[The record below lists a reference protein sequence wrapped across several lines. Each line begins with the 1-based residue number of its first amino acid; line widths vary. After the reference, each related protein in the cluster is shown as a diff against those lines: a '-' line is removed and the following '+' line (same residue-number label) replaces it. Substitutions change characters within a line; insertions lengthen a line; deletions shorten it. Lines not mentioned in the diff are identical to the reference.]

1 MKKRL
6 VCLLLTLLMLVSL
19 VPATALTASAA
30 TLKTSEKAITVLKQL
45 ESYSGSC
52 DANGYTGYG
61 TRCTAKGD
69 HGKGDEKHKITQA
82 EADAALRKELEELD
96 KAVNSFASKKGLN
109 LNQQKHDAMVL
120 FSFANGTAWV
130 NGTGDLQAAITSGA
144 TGSKFLNAICW
155 WNRDP
160 VDDQRRMVEANMY
173 LNGVYSISKPAQFI
187 MIKLDAKGGS
197 ISGADT
203 RYYDTAKA
211 QPIDVV
217 ASNSGKIFMGWY
229 LDPDAKDGKMVTQ
242 IDQSMAGKTLYA
254 RWQGNYNN
262 VNSVYYQVP
271 VSDLASKAIYKKVG
285 GDKRNKTLQAGDKDL
300 IWIYKD
306 FVDQKGVRW
315 GRVSPDGEREDWVKF
330 KTTVSGGTTAGDTGL
345 AMDVTVTVTNSYL
358 NSRAN
363 ASIFSA
369 QVGSYKQGDKLRII
383 NTANADGFLWGQVA
397 KSETDN
403 TPVCWVALMYTN
415 YESVKNE
422 SGPNNSKVVAKAT
435 IRVNGYVN
443 VRSDAGTD
451 KQIVGALPN
460 GTQVDLYETK
470 YVNGIRWGRCKT
482 GWFCLSYAEVSN
494 LSDEGTSNDIGLTA
508 YAFTGV
514 MNEGGRYYGSPK
526 VTEDSTAATA
536 GEKVTLTNLT
546 RDSEGNTWGKCSKGW
561 VRISGN
567 VNGEEGTQK
576 DVNLDIA
583 KYVTTADTVTV
594 RKEPDTGSDRVGTL
608 SKGVEFNVNDSHQI
622 VVVGETIWGYAE
634 KINVDGVTEGWVNLA
649 SKYVSRNGIPSLDED
664 GEEAKPSPTGKIATI
679 INTDSV
685 NVRDTGATYGKL
697 IGKLSRGST
706 YNVLREN
713 NGWYELDVD
722 VDNNPKT
729 GSWVYSEY
737 LDVRE
742 GSTSGSGSSNSGN
755 SGNSGSSGSTTVE
768 TGTGIVANTYTG
780 VNIRT
785 GPSTGYALVG
795 KYLPGTKVEITEVKT
810 GGASKWGKTEK
821 GWVCMDYITM
831 VSNYPIE
838 GGGSGST
845 GGSTG
850 GGSSSTTESAIY
862 TGVTKQEVNIRKEP
876 DLNAE
881 IVRTVLAESPVT
893 IHEIV
898 TVKEKGDPTSSDNS
912 SSSETIVTRYWA
924 RVNDGYIYNPGD
936 HLRLDTLDEKT
947 YTVTET
953 DTLNVRS
960 VAGVTTDKPV
970 FKLAKGDQVT
980 VTQLQIVL
988 GNVWGFVECNQGT
1001 GWISLRYTTP
1011 GAVTIPENKPT
1022 EPTNPTTPPI
1032 GDNGNTGDGGFVNN
1046 SGGYR
1051 YTGKV
1056 INTNELNVR
1065 ATASTNS
1072 SKTTTL
1078 KSGASLVIY
1087 ETTTAENM
1095 AWGRCDAGWVYLY
1108 YVDLTPCVEGAVD
1121 ARVVY
1126 QDNTIIYKDM
1136 NRTETVGT
1144 YARMSVVD
1152 IYEIVG
1158 EMART
1163 DKGWV
1168 STKDLL

>member
-1 MKKRL
+1 
-6 VCLLLTLLMLVSL
+6 MLVSL

-30 TLKTSEKAITVLKQL
+30 TLKTSERAITVLKQL
-45 ESYSGSC
+45 ENFSGSC

-61 TRCTAKGD
+61 TRCTAKGT
-69 HGKGDEKHKITQA
+69 HGTGDEKHKITQA
-82 EADAALRKELEELD
+82 EADAALRKELENLD
-96 KAVNSFASKKGLN
+96 KSINSFASKKGLT

-120 FSFANGTAWV
+120 FSFDNGTAWV

-155 WNRDP
+155 WDSSTA
-160 VDDQRRMVEANMY
+160 DDQRRMVEANMY

-187 MIKLDAKGGS
+187 TVTLKPNGGS
-197 ISGADT
+197 LSGAET

-211 QPIDVV
+211 EPIDAVV
-217 ASNSGKIFMGWY
+217 SNGSQIFMGWY
-229 LDPDAKDGKMVTQ
+229 LDKDKRDGNLVTQ
-242 IDQSMAGKTLYA
+242 ITQGLDGKTLYA
-254 RWQGNYNN
+254 HWQGNYNN

-415 YESVKNE
+415 YESVKNQ
-422 SGPNNSKVVAKAT
+422 SGPDNSKVVAKAT

-482 GWFCLSYAEVSN
+482 GWFCLTYAEVSN
-494 LSDEGTSNDIGLTA
+494 LSDEGTSNDLGLTS

-514 MNEGGRYYGSPK
+514 MRADTSYFDAPK
-526 VTEDSTAATA
+526 YSANKTPAAS
-536 GEKVTLTNLT
+536 GDKVTLTNLT
-546 RDSEGNTWGKCSKGW
+546 RDSDGNTWGKSAKGW
-561 VRISGN
+561 VCISDS
-567 VNGEEGTQK
+567 EGALK
-576 DVNLDIA
+576 GADLDIA
-583 KYVTTADTVTV
+583 KYIVTANTVTV
-594 RKEPDTGSDRVGTL
+594 RQKPDTGSPRVGTL
-608 SKGVEFNVNDSHQI
+608 SKGVEFNVNDTHQI

-634 KINVDGVTEGWVNLA
+634 KINVAGVTEGWVNLA

-755 SGNSGSSGSTTVE
+755 SGSTTVE

-838 GGGSGST
+838 GGGSGSSS
-845 GGSTG
+845 GSTG

-862 TGVTKQEVNIRKEP
+862 TGVTKQEVNIRKEAN
-876 DLNAE
+876 LNAD
-881 IVRTVLAESPVT
+881 IVRTVPADSPVT

-1065 ATASTNS
+1065 ATASTSS

-1126 QDNTIIYKDM
+1126 QDNTIIYKDV
-1136 NRTETVGT
+1136 NRQETAGT

>member
-96 KAVNSFASKKGLN
+96 KAVNSFASKKGLT
-109 LNQQKHDAMVL
+109 LTQQKHDAMVL

-155 WNRDP
+155 WDSSTA
-160 VDDQRRMVEANMY
+160 DDQRRMVEANMY

-187 MIKLDAKGGS
+187 TVTLKPNGGS
-197 ISGADT
+197 LSGAET

-211 QPIDVV
+211 EPIDAVV
-217 ASNSGKIFMGWY
+217 SNGSQIFMGWY
-229 LDPDAKDGKMVTQ
+229 LDKDKRDGNLVTQ
-242 IDQSMAGKTLYA
+242 ITQGLDGKTLYA
-254 RWQGNYNN
+254 HWQGNYNN

-285 GDKRNKTLQAGDKDL
+285 GDKRNKTLQADDKDL
-300 IWIYKD
+300 VWIYKD
-306 FVDQKGVRW
+306 FVDQDGVRW
-315 GRVSPDGEREDWVKF
+315 GRVSADGEREDWVKF

-482 GWFCLSYAEVSN
+482 GWFCLTYAEVSN
-494 LSDEGTSNDIGLTA
+494 LSDEGASNDLGLTS
-508 YAFTGV
+508 YAFTGK
-514 MNEGGRYYGSPK
+514 MMGKYIYATPQATQDK
-526 VTEDSTAATA
+526 VEVAVGTA
-536 GEKVTLTNLT
+536 VTVTNLT
-546 RDSEGNTWGKCSKGW
+546 LGTDGNTWGKTSKGW
-561 VRISGN
+561 VCLSN
-567 VNGEEGTQK
+567 AEGTPM
-576 DVNLDIA
+576 DVKLDIA
-583 KYVTTADTVTV
+583 KYVTTANTVTI
-594 RKEPDTGSDRVGTL
+594 RQKPSTDEPRVSTL
-608 SKGVEFNVNDSHQI
+608 SKGVEFNVNDTHQI

-881 IVRTVLAESPVT
+881 IVRTVPAESPVT

>member
-96 KAVNSFASKKGLN
+96 KAVNSFASKKGLT
-109 LNQQKHDAMVL
+109 LTQQKHDAMVL

-155 WNRDP
+155 WDSSTA
-160 VDDQRRMVEANMY
+160 DDQRRMVEANMY

-187 MIKLDAKGGS
+187 TVTLKPNGGS
-197 ISGADT
+197 LSGAET

-211 QPIDVV
+211 EPIDAVV
-217 ASNSGKIFMGWY
+217 SNGSQIFMGWY
-229 LDPDAKDGKMVTQ
+229 LDKDKRDGNLVTQ
-242 IDQSMAGKTLYA
+242 ITQGLDGKTLYA
-254 RWQGNYNN
+254 HWQGNYNN

-285 GDKRNKTLQAGDKDL
+285 GDKRNKTLQADDKDL
-300 IWIYKD
+300 VWIYKD
-306 FVDQKGVRW
+306 FVDQDGVRW
-315 GRVSPDGEREDWVKF
+315 GRVSADGEREDWVKF

-345 AMDVTVTVTNSYL
+345 AMEVTVTVTNSYL

-482 GWFCLSYAEVSN
+482 GWFCLTYAEVSN
-494 LSDEGTSNDIGLTA
+494 LSDEGASNDLGLTS
-508 YAFTGV
+508 YAFTGK
-514 MNEGGRYYGSPK
+514 MMGKYIYATPQATQDK
-526 VTEDSTAATA
+526 VEVAVGTA
-536 GEKVTLTNLT
+536 VTVTNLT
-546 RDSEGNTWGKCSKGW
+546 LGTDGNTWGKTSKGW
-561 VRISGN
+561 VCLSN
-567 VNGEEGTQK
+567 AEGTPM
-576 DVNLDIA
+576 DVKLDIA
-583 KYVTTADTVTV
+583 KYVTTANTVTI
-594 RKEPDTGSDRVGTL
+594 RQKPSTDEPRVSTL
-608 SKGVEFNVNDSHQI
+608 SKGVEFNVNDTHQI

-881 IVRTVLAESPVT
+881 IVRTVPAESPVT

>member
-96 KAVNSFASKKGLN
+96 KAVNSFASKKGLT
-109 LNQQKHDAMVL
+109 LTQQKHDAMVL

-155 WNRDP
+155 WDSSTA
-160 VDDQRRMVEANMY
+160 DDQRRMVEANMY

-187 MIKLDAKGGS
+187 TVTLKPNGGS
-197 ISGADT
+197 LSGAET

-211 QPIDVV
+211 EPIDAVV
-217 ASNSGKIFMGWY
+217 SNGSQIFMGWY
-229 LDPDAKDGKMVTQ
+229 LDKDKRDGNLVTQ
-242 IDQSMAGKTLYA
+242 ITQGLDGKTLYA
-254 RWQGNYNN
+254 HWQGNYNN

-285 GDKRNKTLQAGDKDL
+285 GDKRDKTLQADDKDL
-300 IWIYKD
+300 VWIYKD
-306 FVDQKGVRW
+306 FVDQDGVRW
-315 GRVSPDGEREDWVKF
+315 GRVSADGEREDWVKF

-482 GWFCLSYAEVSN
+482 GWFCLTYAEVSN
-494 LSDEGTSNDIGLTA
+494 LSDEGASNDLGLTS
-508 YAFTGV
+508 YAFTGK
-514 MNEGGRYYGSPK
+514 MMGKYIYATPQATQDK
-526 VTEDSTAATA
+526 VEVAVGTA
-536 GEKVTLTNLT
+536 VTVTNLT
-546 RDSEGNTWGKCSKGW
+546 LGTDGNTWGKTSKGW
-561 VRISGN
+561 VCLSN
-567 VNGEEGTQK
+567 AEGTPM
-576 DVNLDIA
+576 DVKLDIA
-583 KYVTTADTVTV
+583 KYVTTANTVTI
-594 RKEPDTGSDRVGTL
+594 RQKPSTDEPRVSTL
-608 SKGVEFNVNDSHQI
+608 SKGVEFNVNDTHQI

-881 IVRTVLAESPVT
+881 IVRTVPAESPVT

>member
-45 ESYSGSC
+45 ESYSSSC

-69 HGKGDEKHKITQA
+69 HGKGDEKHKITEA
-82 EADAALRKELEELD
+82 EADAALRKELENLD
-96 KAVNSFASKKGLN
+96 KAINSFASKKGLT

-155 WNRDP
+155 WNSSTA
-160 VDDQRRMVEANMY
+160 DDQRRMVEANMY
-173 LNGVYSISKPAQFI
+173 LNGVYSISKPAQFVTVTL
-187 MIKLDAKGGS
+187 KANGGS
-197 ISGADT
+197 VSGTET

-211 QPIDVV
+211 QPIDAVV
-217 ASNSGKIFMGWY
+217 TNGSKIFVGWY
-229 LDPDAKDGKMVTQ
+229 LDKDKRDGNPVTQ
-242 IDQSMAGKTLYA
+242 ITQGLDGKTLYA
-254 RWQGNYNN
+254 HWQDNYNN
-262 VNSVYYQVP
+262 VNPVYYQVP

-285 GDKRNKTLQAGDKDL
+285 GELRGDSLNAGDKDL

-306 FVDQKGVRW
+306 FVDQNGVRW
-315 GRVSPDGEREDWVKF
+315 GRVTEDGAKDEAWVKF
-330 KTTVSGGTTAGDTGL
+330 KTTVSGGTTTGDTGL

-415 YESVKNE
+415 YESVKNQ
-422 SGPNNSKVVAKAT
+422 SGPDNSKVVAKAT

-482 GWFCLSYAEVSN
+482 GWFCLTYAEVSN
-494 LSDEGTSNDIGLTA
+494 LSDEGTSNDLGLTS
-508 YAFTGV
+508 YAFTGK
-514 MNEGGRYYGSPK
+514 MMGKYIYATPQA
-526 VTEDSTAATA
+526 TEDRVEVAVGTA
-536 GEKVTLTNLT
+536 VTVTNLT
-546 RDSEGNTWGKCSKGW
+546 LGTDGNTWGKTSKGW
-561 VRISGN
+561 VCLSN
-567 VNGEEGTQK
+567 AEGAPM
-576 DVNLDIA
+576 DVKLDIA
-583 KYVTTADTVTV
+583 KYVTTANTVTI
-594 RKEPDTGSDRVGTL
+594 RKSPSTDATRVSTL
-608 SKGVEFNVNDSHQI
+608 SKGVEFNVNDTHQI

-634 KINVDGVTEGWVNLA
+634 KINVAGVTEGWVNLA

-664 GEEAKPSPTGKIATI
+664 KEDGTTSPTGKIATV

-685 NVRDTGATYGKL
+685 RVRMTGATYGQVV
-697 IGKLSRGST
+697 GSLSRGT
-706 YNVLREN
+706 TANVLREKD
-713 NGWYELDVD
+713 GWYELDVD
-722 VDNNPKT
+722 VDNNPET
-729 GSWVYSEY
+729 GSWVYGEY
-737 LDVRE
+737 LDVRD
-742 GSTSGSGSSNSGN
+742 GSTSGSSNSGN
-755 SGNSGSSGSTTVE
+755 SGNSGSTGSTTVE
-768 TGTGIVANTYTG
+768 TGIGIVANTYTG

-785 GPSTGYALVG
+785 GPSTGYALAG
-795 KYLPGTKVEITEVKT
+795 KYLPGTQVEITEVKT

-831 VSNYPIE
+831 ISNYPIE
-838 GGGSGST
+838 GGGSGSS
-845 GGSTG
+845 GSTG
-850 GGSSSTTESAIY
+850 GSSSTTTESAIY

-881 IVRTVLAESPVT
+881 IVRTVPAESPVT

-898 TVKEKGDPTSSDNS
+898 TVTEKSDPTSSDNS
-912 SSSETIVTRYWA
+912 SSSVTTVTKYWA

-936 HLRLDTLDEKT
+936 HLNLDTLDEKT
-947 YTVTET
+947 YTVTEN
-953 DTLNVRS
+953 DTLNVRDKAGTDGTS
-960 VAGVTTDKPV
+960 VL
-970 FKLAKGDQVT
+970 FKLNKGDQVT
-980 VTQLQIVL
+980 VTKLQIVL
-988 GNVWGFVECNQGT
+988 GNVWGYIESSKGE
-1001 GWISLRYTTP
+1001 GWISLAYTTP
-1011 GAVTIPENKPT
+1011 GAVTITEDKPT
-1022 EPTNPTTPPI
+1022 TPTTPTTPPI

-1065 ATASTNS
+1065 STASTNS

-1087 ETTTAENM
+1087 ETTIAESM

-1136 NRTETVGT
+1136 NRTETAGT

>member
-82 EADAALRKELEELD
+82 EADAALRKELENLD
-96 KAVNSFASKKGLN
+96 KAINSFASKKGLT
-109 LNQQKHDAMVL
+109 LTQQKHDAMVL
-120 FSFANGTAWV
+120 FSFDNGTAWV

-155 WNRDP
+155 WDRDED
-160 VDDQRRMVEANMY
+160 DDQRRMVEANMY

-285 GDKRNKTLQAGDKDL
+285 GDKRNKTLQADDKDL

-315 GRVSPDGEREDWVKF
+315 GRVSADGEREDWVKF

-403 TPVCWVALMYTN
+403 TPVCWIALMYTN
-415 YESVKNE
+415 YESVKNQ
-422 SGPNNSKVVAKAT
+422 SGPDNSKVVAKAT
-435 IRVNGYVN
+435 IRVKGYVN

-482 GWFCLSYAEVSN
+482 GWFCLTYAEVSN
-494 LSDEGTSNDIGLTA
+494 LSDEGASNDIGLTA

-561 VRISGN
+561 VCISGN

-594 RKEPDTGSDRVGTL
+594 RKEPDTGSDRMGTL

-649 SKYVSRNGIPSLDED
+649 SKYVSRNGIPSLNED
-664 GEEAKPSPTGKIATI
+664 GEEGTTSPTGKIATV

-685 NVRDTGATYGKL
+685 RVRMTGATYGQVV
-697 IGKLSRGST
+697 GSLSRGT
-706 YNVLREN
+706 TANVLREKD
-713 NGWYELDVD
+713 GWYELDVD
-722 VDNNPKT
+722 VDNNPDT
-729 GSWVYSEY
+729 GSWVYGEY
-737 LDVRE
+737 LDVRD
-742 GSTSGSGSSNSGN
+742 GSTSGSGSS
-755 SGNSGSSGSTTVE
+755 SGNSGSTGSSTVE

-795 KYLPGTKVEITEVKT
+795 KYLPGTQVEITEVKT

-838 GGGSGST
+838 GGGSGSS

-862 TGVTKQEVNIRKEP
+862 TGVTKQEVNIRKEAN
-876 DLNAE
+876 LNAD
-881 IVRTVLAESPVT
+881 IVRTVPADSPVT

-1065 ATASTNS
+1065 STASTNS

>member
-45 ESYSGSC
+45 ESYSSSC

-82 EADAALRKELEELD
+82 EADAALRRELENLD
-96 KAVNSFASKKGLN
+96 KAINSFASKKGLT

-155 WNRDP
+155 WDSSTA
-160 VDDQRRMVEANMY
+160 DDQRRMVEANMY

-187 MIKLDAKGGS
+187 TVTLDPNGGS
-197 ISGADT
+197 ISGATT

-217 ASNSGKIFMGWY
+217 ATNSGKIFMGWY
-229 LDPDAKDGKMVTQ
+229 LDRDAKDGKMVTQ
-242 IDQSMAGKTLYA
+242 IDQSLAGKTLYA

-271 VSDLASKAIYKKVG
+271 VSDLASKTLYNKVG
-285 GDKRNKTLQAGDKDL
+285 GDKYNDTLQAGDKDL
-300 IWIYKD
+300 VWIYKD
-306 FVDQKGVRW
+306 FVDQNGVRW
-315 GRVSPDGEREDWVKF
+315 GRVSKDGERESWVKF

-470 YVNGIRWGRCKT
+470 YVNGIRWGRCNT
-482 GWFCLSYAEVSN
+482 GWFCLTYAEVSN

-526 VTEDSTAATA
+526 VTEDSKAATA
-536 GEKVTLTNLT
+536 GEKVTVTNLT
-546 RDSEGNTWGKCSKGW
+546 KDSEGKTWGKCSKGW
-561 VRISGN
+561 VCLSN
-567 VNGEEGTQK
+567 AEGAPM

-594 RKEPDTGSDRVGTL
+594 RQNPSTSATRVGTL
-608 SKGVEFNVNDSHQI
+608 SKGVEFSVNDTHQI
-622 VVVGETIWGYAE
+622 IVVGETIWGYAE
-634 KINVDGVTEGWVNLA
+634 KIEGTGETSNGWVNLA

-722 VDNNPKT
+722 VDKNPKT

-755 SGNSGSSGSTTVE
+755 SGNSGSTTVE

-838 GGGSGST
+838 GGGSGSS

-850 GGSSSTTESAIY
+850 GSSSSTTESAIY
-862 TGVTKQEVNIRKEP
+862 TGKANQEVWIRKEP

-881 IVRTVLAESPVT
+881 KVRVLAAGDPVT
-893 IHEIV
+893 IHELRSVKTKVDDKTQDSNEGSTV
-898 TVKEKGDPTSSDNS
+898 TY
-912 SSSETIVTRYWA
+912 ETTYWA

-936 HLRLDTLDEKT
+936 RLDLDTLDEKT
-947 YTVTET
+947 YTVTEN
-953 DTLNVRS
+953 DTLNVRDNPGTEGTS
-960 VAGVTTDKPV
+960 VL
-970 FKLAKGDQVT
+970 FKLNKGDQVT
-980 VTQLQIVL
+980 VTKLKVVL

-1022 EPTNPTTPPI
+1022 EPTKPTTPPI

-1126 QDNTIIYKDM
+1126 QDNTIIYKDV
-1136 NRTETVGT
+1136 NRQETAGT

>member
-30 TLKTSEKAITVLKQL
+30 TLKTSERAITVLKQL
-45 ESYSGSC
+45 ENFSGSC

-61 TRCTAKGD
+61 TRCTAKGT
-69 HGKGDEKHKITQA
+69 HGTGDEKHKITQA
-82 EADAALRKELEELD
+82 EADAALRKELENLD
-96 KAVNSFASKKGLN
+96 KSINSFASKKGLT

-120 FSFANGTAWV
+120 FSFDNGTAWV

-155 WNRDP
+155 WDSSTA
-160 VDDQRRMVEANMY
+160 DDQRRMVEANMY

-187 MIKLDAKGGS
+187 TVTLKPNGGS
-197 ISGADT
+197 LSGAET

-211 QPIDVV
+211 EPIDAVV
-217 ASNSGKIFMGWY
+217 SNGSQIFMGWY
-229 LDPDAKDGKMVTQ
+229 LDKDKRDGNLVTQ
-242 IDQSMAGKTLYA
+242 ITQGLDGKTLYA
-254 RWQGNYNN
+254 HWQGNYNN

-415 YESVKNE
+415 YESVKNQ
-422 SGPNNSKVVAKAT
+422 SGPDNSKVVAKAT

-460 GTQVDLYETK
+460 GTQIDLYETK

-482 GWFCLSYAEVSN
+482 GWFCLTYAEVSN
-494 LSDEGTSNDIGLTA
+494 LSDEGTSNDLGLTS

-514 MNEGGRYYGSPK
+514 MRADTSYFDAPK
-526 VTEDSTAATA
+526 YSANKTPAAS
-536 GEKVTLTNLT
+536 GDKVTLTNLT
-546 RDSEGNTWGKCSKGW
+546 RDSDGNTWGKSAKGW
-561 VRISGN
+561 VCISDS
-567 VNGEEGTQK
+567 EGALK
-576 DVNLDIA
+576 GADLDIA
-583 KYVTTADTVTV
+583 KYIVTANTVTV
-594 RKEPDTGSDRVGTL
+594 RQKPDTGSPRVGTL
-608 SKGVEFNVNDSHQI
+608 SKGVEFNVNDTHQI

-634 KINVDGVTEGWVNLA
+634 KINVAGVTEGWVNLA

-664 GEEAKPSPTGKIATI
+664 KEDGTTSPTGKIATV

-685 NVRDTGATYGKL
+685 RVRMTGATYGQVV
-697 IGKLSRGST
+697 GSLSRGT
-706 YNVLREN
+706 TANVLREKD
-713 NGWYELDVD
+713 GWYELDVD

-729 GSWVYSEY
+729 GSWVYGEY

-742 GSTSGSGSSNSGN
+742 GSTSGSGSSN

-831 VSNYPIE
+831 ISNYPIE
-838 GGGSGST
+838 GGGSGSS
-845 GGSTG
+845 GSTG
-850 GGSSSTTESAIY
+850 GSSSTTTESAIY

-881 IVRTVLAESPVT
+881 IVRTVPAESPVT

-898 TVKEKGDPTSSDNS
+898 TVTEKSDPTSSDNS
-912 SSSETIVTRYWA
+912 SSSVTTVTKYWA

-936 HLRLDTLDEKT
+936 HLNLDTLDEKT
-947 YTVTET
+947 YTVTEN
-953 DTLNVRS
+953 DTLNVRDKAGTDGTS
-960 VAGVTTDKPV
+960 VL
-970 FKLAKGDQVT
+970 FKLNKGDQVT
-980 VTQLQIVL
+980 VTKLQIVL
-988 GNVWGFVECNQGT
+988 GNVWGYIESSKGE

-1011 GAVTIPENKPT
+1011 GAVTIPQEKPT
-1022 EPTNPTTPPI
+1022 TPTNPTTPPI
-1032 GDNGNTGDGGFVNN
+1032 GDTGNTGGGGFVNN

-1065 ATASTNS
+1065 ATASTSS

-1126 QDNTIIYKDM
+1126 QDNTIIYKDV
-1136 NRTETVGT
+1136 NRQETAGT

>member
-96 KAVNSFASKKGLN
+96 KAVNSFASKKGLT
-109 LNQQKHDAMVL
+109 LTQQKHDAMVL

-155 WNRDP
+155 WDSSTA
-160 VDDQRRMVEANMY
+160 DDQRRMVEANMY

-187 MIKLDAKGGS
+187 TVTLKPNGDSL
-197 ISGADT
+197 SGAET

-211 QPIDVV
+211 EPIDAVV
-217 ASNSGKIFMGWY
+217 SNGSQIFMGWY
-229 LDPDAKDGKMVTQ
+229 LDKDKRDGNLVTQ
-242 IDQSMAGKTLYA
+242 ITQGLDGKTLYA
-254 RWQGNYNN
+254 HWQGNYNN

-285 GDKRNKTLQAGDKDL
+285 GDKRNKTLQADDKDL
-300 IWIYKD
+300 VWIYKD
-306 FVDQKGVRW
+306 FVDQDGVRW
-315 GRVSPDGEREDWVKF
+315 GRVSADGEREDWVKF

-482 GWFCLSYAEVSN
+482 GWFCLTYAEVSN
-494 LSDEGTSNDIGLTA
+494 LSDEGASNDLGLTS
-508 YAFTGV
+508 YAFTGK
-514 MNEGGRYYGSPK
+514 MMGKYIYATPQATQDK
-526 VTEDSTAATA
+526 VEVAVGTA
-536 GEKVTLTNLT
+536 VTVTNLT
-546 RDSEGNTWGKCSKGW
+546 LGTDGNTWGKTSKGW
-561 VRISGN
+561 VCLSN
-567 VNGEEGTQK
+567 AEGTPM
-576 DVNLDIA
+576 DVKLDIA
-583 KYVTTADTVTV
+583 KYVTTANTVTI
-594 RKEPDTGSDRVGTL
+594 RQKPSTDEPRVSTL
-608 SKGVEFNVNDSHQI
+608 SKGVEFNVNDTHQI

-881 IVRTVLAESPVT
+881 IVRTVPAESPVT

-1065 ATASTNS
+1065 ATASTSS

-1126 QDNTIIYKDM
+1126 QDNTIIYKDV
-1136 NRTETVGT
+1136 NCTETAGT
-1144 YARMSVVD
+1144 YAKMSVVD

-1163 DKGWV
+1163 DKGWI
-1168 STKDLL
+1168 STKNLL

>member
-45 ESYSGSC
+45 ESYSSSC

-82 EADAALRKELEELD
+82 EADAALRKELENLD
-96 KAVNSFASKKGLN
+96 KAINSFASKKGLT

-155 WNRDP
+155 WNSSTA
-160 VDDQRRMVEANMY
+160 DDQRRMVEANMY
-173 LNGVYSISKPAQFI
+173 LNGVYSISKPAQFVTVTL
-187 MIKLDAKGGS
+187 KANGGS
-197 ISGADT
+197 VSGTET

-211 QPIDVV
+211 QPIDAVV
-217 ASNSGKIFMGWY
+217 TNGSKIFVGWY
-229 LDPDAKDGKMVTQ
+229 LDKDKRDGNPVTQ
-242 IDQSMAGKTLYA
+242 ITQGLDGKTLYA
-254 RWQGNYNN
+254 HWQDNYNN
-262 VNSVYYQVP
+262 VNPVYYQVP

-285 GDKRNKTLQAGDKDL
+285 GELRGDSLNAGDKDL

-306 FVDQKGVRW
+306 FVDQNGVRW
-315 GRVSPDGEREDWVKF
+315 GRVTEDGAKDEAWVKF
-330 KTTVSGGTTAGDTGL
+330 KTTVSGGTTTGDTGL

-415 YESVKNE
+415 YESVKNQ
-422 SGPNNSKVVAKAT
+422 SGPDNSKVVAKAT

-482 GWFCLSYAEVSN
+482 GWFCLTYAEVSN
-494 LSDEGTSNDIGLTA
+494 LSDEGTSNDLGLTS
-508 YAFTGV
+508 YAFTGK
-514 MNEGGRYYGSPK
+514 MMGKYIYATPQA
-526 VTEDSTAATA
+526 TEDRVEVAVGTA
-536 GEKVTLTNLT
+536 VTVTNLT
-546 RDSEGNTWGKCSKGW
+546 LGTDGNTWGKTSKGW
-561 VRISGN
+561 VCLSN
-567 VNGEEGTQK
+567 AEGAPM
-576 DVNLDIA
+576 DVKLDIA
-583 KYVTTADTVTV
+583 KYVTTANTVTI
-594 RKEPDTGSDRVGTL
+594 RKSPSTDATRVSTL
-608 SKGVEFNVNDSHQI
+608 SKGVEFNVNDTHQI

-634 KINVDGVTEGWVNLA
+634 KINVAGVTEGWVNLA

-768 TGTGIVANTYTG
+768 TGIGIVANTYTG

-785 GPSTGYALVG
+785 GPSTGYALAG
-795 KYLPGTKVEITEVKT
+795 KYLPGTQVEITEVKT

-831 VSNYPIE
+831 ISNYPIE
-838 GGGSGST
+838 GGGSGSS
-845 GGSTG
+845 GSTG
-850 GGSSSTTESAIY
+850 GSSSTTTESAIY

-881 IVRTVLAESPVT
+881 IVRTVPAESPVT

-898 TVKEKGDPTSSDNS
+898 TVTEKSDPTSSDNS
-912 SSSETIVTRYWA
+912 SSSVTTVTKYWA

-936 HLRLDTLDEKT
+936 HLNLDTLDEKT
-947 YTVTET
+947 YTVTEN
-953 DTLNVRS
+953 DTLNVRDKAGTDGTS
-960 VAGVTTDKPV
+960 VL
-970 FKLAKGDQVT
+970 FKLNKGDQVT
-980 VTQLQIVL
+980 VTKLQIVL

-1011 GAVTIPENKPT
+1011 GAVTIPQEKPT
-1022 EPTNPTTPPI
+1022 TPTNPTTPPI
-1032 GDNGNTGDGGFVNN
+1032 GDTGNTGGGGFVNN

-1065 ATASTNS
+1065 STASTNS

>member
-155 WNRDP
+155 WNSSTA
-160 VDDQRRMVEANMY
+160 DDQRRMVEANMY

-187 MIKLDAKGGS
+187 TVTLKPNGGS
-197 ISGADT
+197 LSGAET

-211 QPIDVV
+211 EPIDAVV
-217 ASNSGKIFMGWY
+217 SNGSQIFMGWY
-229 LDPDAKDGKMVTQ
+229 LDKDKRDGNLVTQ
-242 IDQSMAGKTLYA
+242 ITQGLDGKTLYA
-254 RWQGNYNN
+254 HWQGNYNN

-285 GDKRNKTLQAGDKDL
+285 GDKRNKTLQADDKDL

-306 FVDQKGVRW
+306 FVDQDGVRW
-315 GRVSPDGEREDWVKF
+315 GRVSADGEREDWVKF
-330 KTTVSGGTTAGDTGL
+330 KTTVGGGITSGDTGL

-383 NTANADGFLWGQVA
+383 NTESADGFLWGQVA

-482 GWFCLSYAEVSN
+482 GWFCLTYAEVSN
-494 LSDEGTSNDIGLTA
+494 LSDEGASNDLGLTS
-508 YAFTGV
+508 YAFTGK
-514 MNEGGRYYGSPK
+514 MMGKYIYATPQATQDK
-526 VTEDSTAATA
+526 VEVAVGTA
-536 GEKVTLTNLT
+536 VTVTNLT
-546 RDSEGNTWGKCSKGW
+546 LGTDGNTWGKTSKGW
-561 VRISGN
+561 VCLSN
-567 VNGEEGTQK
+567 AEGTPM
-576 DVNLDIA
+576 DVKLDIA
-583 KYVTTADTVTV
+583 KYVTTANTVTI
-594 RKEPDTGSDRVGTL
+594 RQKPSTDEPRVSTL
-608 SKGVEFNVNDSHQI
+608 SKGVEFNVNDTHQI

-838 GGGSGST
+838 GGGSGSS

-862 TGVTKQEVNIRKEP
+862 TGVTKQEVNIRKEAN
-876 DLNAE
+876 LNAD
-881 IVRTVLAESPVT
+881 IVRTVPADSPVT

-1011 GAVTIPENKPT
+1011 GAVTIPQEKPT
-1022 EPTNPTTPPI
+1022 TPTNPTTPPI
-1032 GDNGNTGDGGFVNN
+1032 GDTGNTGGGGFVNN

>member
-82 EADAALRKELEELD
+82 EADAALRKELENLD
-96 KAVNSFASKKGLN
+96 KAINSFASKKGLT

-155 WNRDP
+155 WNSSTA
-160 VDDQRRMVEANMY
+160 DDQRRMVEANMY
-173 LNGVYSISKPAQFI
+173 LNGVYSISKPAQFVTVTL
-187 MIKLDAKGGS
+187 KANGGS
-197 ISGADT
+197 VSGTET

-211 QPIDVV
+211 QPIDAVV
-217 ASNSGKIFMGWY
+217 TNGSKIFVGWY
-229 LDPDAKDGKMVTQ
+229 LDKDKRDGNPVTQ
-242 IDQSMAGKTLYA
+242 ITQGLDGKTLYA
-254 RWQGNYNN
+254 HWQDNYNN
-262 VNSVYYQVP
+262 VNPVYYQVP

-285 GDKRNKTLQAGDKDL
+285 GELRGDSLNAGDKDL

-306 FVDQKGVRW
+306 FVDQNGVRW
-315 GRVSPDGEREDWVKF
+315 GRVTEDGAKDEAWVKF
-330 KTTVSGGTTAGDTGL
+330 KTTVSGGTTTGDTGL

-415 YESVKNE
+415 YESVKNQ
-422 SGPNNSKVVAKAT
+422 SGPDNSKVVAKAT

-482 GWFCLSYAEVSN
+482 GWFCLTYAEVSN
-494 LSDEGTSNDIGLTA
+494 LSDEGTSNDLGLTS
-508 YAFTGV
+508 YAFTGK
-514 MNEGGRYYGSPK
+514 MMGKYIYTTPQA
-526 VTEDSTAATA
+526 TEDRVEVAVGTA
-536 GEKVTLTNLT
+536 VTVTNLT
-546 RDSEGNTWGKCSKGW
+546 LGTDGNTWGKTSKGW
-561 VRISGN
+561 VCLSN
-567 VNGEEGTQK
+567 AEGAPM
-576 DVNLDIA
+576 DVKLDIA
-583 KYVTTADTVTV
+583 KYVTTANTVTI
-594 RKEPDTGSDRVGTL
+594 RKSPSTDATRVSTL
-608 SKGVEFNVNDSHQI
+608 SKGVEFNVNDTHQI

-634 KINVDGVTEGWVNLA
+634 KINVAGVTEGWVNLA

-737 LDVRE
+737 LDVRD
-742 GSTSGSGSSNSGN
+742 GSTSGSSNSGN
-755 SGNSGSSGSTTVE
+755 SGNSGSTGSTTVE
-768 TGTGIVANTYTG
+768 TGIGIVANTYTG

-785 GPSTGYALVG
+785 GPSTGYALAG
-795 KYLPGTKVEITEVKT
+795 KYLPGTQVEITEVKT

-831 VSNYPIE
+831 ISNYPIE
-838 GGGSGST
+838 GGGSGSS
-845 GGSTG
+845 GSTG
-850 GGSSSTTESAIY
+850 GSSSTTTESAIY

-881 IVRTVLAESPVT
+881 IVRTVPAESPVT

-898 TVKEKGDPTSSDNS
+898 TVTEKSDPTSSDNS
-912 SSSETIVTRYWA
+912 SSSVTTVTKYWA

-936 HLRLDTLDEKT
+936 HLNLDTLDEKT
-947 YTVTET
+947 YTVTEN
-953 DTLNVRS
+953 DTLNVRDNPGTEGTK
-960 VAGVTTDKPV
+960 VL
-970 FKLAKGDQVT
+970 FKLNKGDQVT
-980 VTQLQIVL
+980 VTKLQVVL

-1011 GAVTIPENKPT
+1011 GAVTIPQEKPT
-1022 EPTNPTTPPI
+1022 TPTNPTTPPI
-1032 GDNGNTGDGGFVNN
+1032 GDTGNTGGGGFVNN

-1065 ATASTNS
+1065 STASTNS

-1136 NRTETVGT
+1136 NRTETAGT

>member
-45 ESYSGSC
+45 ENFSSTCNSSG
-52 DANGYTGYG
+52 YIGYG
-61 TRCTAKGD
+61 TRCTEKGN
-69 HGKGDEKHKITQA
+69 HGSHTITQA
-82 EADAALRKELEELD
+82 KADAALRKELENLD
-96 KAVNSFASKKGLN
+96 KAINSFASKKGLA
-109 LNQQKHDAMVL
+109 LTQQKHDAMVL
-120 FSFANGTAWV
+120 FSFDNGTAWV

-155 WNRDP
+155 WNSDP
-160 VDDQRRMVEANMY
+160 ADDQRRMVEANMY

-187 MIKLDAKGGS
+187 TVTLDPNGGS
-197 ISGADT
+197 ISGATT

-217 ASNSGKIFMGWY
+217 ATNSGKIFMGWY
-229 LDPDAKDGKMVTQ
+229 LDRDAKDGKMVTQ
-242 IDQSMAGKTLYA
+242 IDQSLAGKTLYA

-271 VSDLASKAIYKKVG
+271 VSDLASKTLYNKVG
-285 GDKRNKTLQAGDKDL
+285 GDKYNDTLQAGDKDL
-300 IWIYKD
+300 VWIYKD
-306 FVDQKGVRW
+306 FVDQNGVRW
-315 GRVSPDGEREDWVKF
+315 GRVSKDGERESWVKF

-482 GWFCLSYAEVSN
+482 GWFCLTYAEVSN
-494 LSDEGTSNDIGLTA
+494 LSDEGTSNDLGLTS
-508 YAFTGV
+508 YAFTGK
-514 MNEGGRYYGSPK
+514 MMGKYIYATPQA
-526 VTEDSTAATA
+526 TEDRVEVAVGTA
-536 GEKVTLTNLT
+536 VTVTNLT
-546 RDSEGNTWGKCSKGW
+546 LGTDGNTWGKTSKGW
-561 VRISGN
+561 VCLSN
-567 VNGEEGTQK
+567 AEGAPM
-576 DVNLDIA
+576 DVKLDIA
-583 KYVTTADTVTV
+583 KYVTTANTVTI
-594 RKEPDTGSDRVGTL
+594 RKSPSTDATRVSTL
-608 SKGVEFNVNDSHQI
+608 SKGVEFNVNDTHQI

-634 KINVDGVTEGWVNLA
+634 KINVAGVTEGWVNLA

-664 GEEAKPSPTGKIATI
+664 KEDGTTSPTGKIATV

-685 NVRDTGATYGKL
+685 RVRMTGATYGQVV
-697 IGKLSRGST
+697 GSLSRGT
-706 YNVLREN
+706 TANVLREKD
-713 NGWYELDVD
+713 GWYELDVD
-722 VDNNPKT
+722 VDKNPET
-729 GSWVYSEY
+729 GSWVYGEY
-737 LDVRE
+737 LDVRD
-742 GSTSGSGSSNSGN
+742 GSTSGSSNSGN
-755 SGNSGSSGSTTVE
+755 SGNSGSTGGTTVE

-838 GGGSGST
+838 GGGSGSSS
-845 GGSTG
+845 GSTG
-850 GGSSSTTESAIY
+850 GSSSSTTESAIY
-862 TGVTKQEVNIRKEP
+862 TGVTKQEVNIRKEAN
-876 DLNAE
+876 LNAD
-881 IVRTVLAESPVT
+881 IVRTVPADSPVT

-1022 EPTNPTTPPI
+1022 EPTKPTTPPI

-1126 QDNTIIYKDM
+1126 QDNTIIYKDV
-1136 NRTETVGT
+1136 NRQETAGT

>member
-82 EADAALRKELEELD
+82 EADAALRKELENLD
-96 KAVNSFASKKGLN
+96 KAINSFASKKGLT

-155 WNRDP
+155 WNSSTA
-160 VDDQRRMVEANMY
+160 DDQRRMVEANMY
-173 LNGVYSISKPAQFI
+173 LNGVYSISKPAQFVTVTL
-187 MIKLDAKGGS
+187 KANGGS
-197 ISGADT
+197 VSGTET

-211 QPIDVV
+211 QPIDAVV
-217 ASNSGKIFMGWY
+217 TNGSKIFVGWY
-229 LDPDAKDGKMVTQ
+229 LDKDKRDGNPVTQ
-242 IDQSMAGKTLYA
+242 ITQGLDGKTLYA
-254 RWQGNYNN
+254 HWQDNYNN
-262 VNSVYYQVP
+262 VNPVYYQVP

-285 GDKRNKTLQAGDKDL
+285 GELRGDSLNAGDKDL

-306 FVDQKGVRW
+306 FVDQNGVRW
-315 GRVSPDGEREDWVKF
+315 GRVTEDGAKDEAWVKF
-330 KTTVSGGTTAGDTGL
+330 KTTVSGGTTTGDTGL

-415 YESVKNE
+415 YESVKNQ
-422 SGPNNSKVVAKAT
+422 SGPDNSKVVAKAT

-482 GWFCLSYAEVSN
+482 GWFCLTYAEVSN
-494 LSDEGTSNDIGLTA
+494 LSDEGTSNDLGLTS
-508 YAFTGV
+508 YAFTGK
-514 MNEGGRYYGSPK
+514 MMGKYIYATPQA
-526 VTEDSTAATA
+526 TEDRVEVAVGTA
-536 GEKVTLTNLT
+536 VTVTNLT
-546 RDSEGNTWGKCSKGW
+546 LGTDGNTWGKTSKGW
-561 VRISGN
+561 VCLSN
-567 VNGEEGTQK
+567 AEGAPM
-576 DVNLDIA
+576 DVKLDIA
-583 KYVTTADTVTV
+583 KYVTTANTVTI
-594 RKEPDTGSDRVGTL
+594 RKSPSTDATRVSTL
-608 SKGVEFNVNDSHQI
+608 SKGVEFNVNDTHQI

-634 KINVDGVTEGWVNLA
+634 KINVAGVTEGWVNLA

-737 LDVRE
+737 LDVRD
-742 GSTSGSGSSNSGN
+742 GSTSGSSNSGN
-755 SGNSGSSGSTTVE
+755 SGNSGSTGSTTVE
-768 TGTGIVANTYTG
+768 TGIGIVANTYTG

-785 GPSTGYALVG
+785 GPSTGYALAG
-795 KYLPGTKVEITEVKT
+795 KYLPGTQVEITEVKT

-831 VSNYPIE
+831 ISNYPIE
-838 GGGSGST
+838 GGGSGSS
-845 GGSTG
+845 GSTG
-850 GGSSSTTESAIY
+850 GSSSTTTESAIY

-881 IVRTVLAESPVT
+881 IVRTVPAESPVT

-898 TVKEKGDPTSSDNS
+898 TVTEKSDPTSSDNS
-912 SSSETIVTRYWA
+912 SSSVTTVTKYWA

-936 HLRLDTLDEKT
+936 HLNLDTLDEKT
-947 YTVTET
+947 YTVTEN
-953 DTLNVRS
+953 DTLNVRDKAGTDGTS
-960 VAGVTTDKPV
+960 VL
-970 FKLAKGDQVT
+970 FKLNKGDQVT
-980 VTQLQIVL
+980 VTKLQIVL

-1011 GAVTIPENKPT
+1011 GAVTIPQEKPT
-1022 EPTNPTTPPI
+1022 TPTNPTTPPI
-1032 GDNGNTGDGGFVNN
+1032 GDTGNTGGGGFVNN

-1065 ATASTNS
+1065 STASTNS

>member
-82 EADAALRKELEELD
+82 EADAALRKELENLD
-96 KAVNSFASKKGLN
+96 KAINSFASKKGLT

-155 WNRDP
+155 WNSSTA
-160 VDDQRRMVEANMY
+160 DDQRRMVEANMY
-173 LNGVYSISKPAQFI
+173 LNGVYSISKPAQFVTVTL
-187 MIKLDAKGGS
+187 KANGGS
-197 ISGADT
+197 VSGTET

-211 QPIDVV
+211 QPIDAVV
-217 ASNSGKIFMGWY
+217 TNGSKIFVGWY
-229 LDPDAKDGKMVTQ
+229 LDKDKRDGNPVTQ
-242 IDQSMAGKTLYA
+242 ITQGLDGKTLYA
-254 RWQGNYNN
+254 HWQDNYNN
-262 VNSVYYQVP
+262 VNPVYYQVP

-285 GDKRNKTLQAGDKDL
+285 GELRGDSLNAGDKDL

-306 FVDQKGVRW
+306 FVDQNGVRW
-315 GRVSPDGEREDWVKF
+315 GRVTEDGAKDEAWVKF
-330 KTTVSGGTTAGDTGL
+330 KTTVSGGTTTGDTGL

-415 YESVKNE
+415 YESVKNQ
-422 SGPNNSKVVAKAT
+422 SGPDNSKVVAKAT

-482 GWFCLSYAEVSN
+482 GWFCLTYAEVSN
-494 LSDEGTSNDIGLTA
+494 LSDEGTSNDLGLTS
-508 YAFTGV
+508 YAFTGK
-514 MNEGGRYYGSPK
+514 MMGKYIYATPQA
-526 VTEDSTAATA
+526 TEDRVEVAVGTA
-536 GEKVTLTNLT
+536 VTVTNLT
-546 RDSEGNTWGKCSKGW
+546 LGTDGNTWGKTSKGW
-561 VRISGN
+561 VCLSN
-567 VNGEEGTQK
+567 AEGAPM
-576 DVNLDIA
+576 DVKLDIA
-583 KYVTTADTVTV
+583 KYVTTANTVTI
-594 RKEPDTGSDRVGTL
+594 RKSPSTDATRVSTL
-608 SKGVEFNVNDSHQI
+608 SKGVEFNVNDTHQI

-634 KINVDGVTEGWVNLA
+634 KINVAGVTEGWVNLA

-838 GGGSGST
+838 GGGSGSS
-845 GGSTG
+845 GSTG
-850 GGSSSTTESAIY
+850 GSSSTTTESAIY

-881 IVRTVLAESPVT
+881 IVRTVPAESPVT

-898 TVKEKGDPTSSDNS
+898 TVTEKSDPTSSDNS
-912 SSSETIVTRYWA
+912 SSSVTTVTKYWA

-936 HLRLDTLDEKT
+936 HLNLDTLDEKT
-947 YTVTET
+947 YTVTEN
-953 DTLNVRS
+953 DTLNVRDK
-960 VAGVTTDKPV
+960 AGTDGTKV
-970 FKLAKGDQVT
+970 LFKLNKGDQVT
-980 VTQLQIVL
+980 VTKLQVVL

-1011 GAVTIPENKPT
+1011 GAVTIPQEKPT
-1022 EPTNPTTPPI
+1022 TPTNPTTPPI
-1032 GDNGNTGDGGFVNN
+1032 GDTGNTGGGGFVNN

-1065 ATASTNS
+1065 STASTNS

>member
-96 KAVNSFASKKGLN
+96 KAVNSFASKKGLT
-109 LNQQKHDAMVL
+109 LTQQKHDAMVL
-120 FSFANGTAWV
+120 FSFDNGTAWV

-187 MIKLDAKGGS
+187 TVTLKPNGGS
-197 ISGADT
+197 LSGAET

-211 QPIDVV
+211 EPIDAVV
-217 ASNSGKIFMGWY
+217 SNGSQIFMGWY
-229 LDPDAKDGKMVTQ
+229 LDKDKRDGNLVTQ
-242 IDQSMAGKTLYA
+242 ITQGLDDKTLYA
-254 RWQGNYNN
+254 HWQGNYNN

-285 GDKRNKTLQAGDKDL
+285 GDKRNKTLQADDKDL

-330 KTTVSGGTTAGDTGL
+330 KTTVSGGITAGDTGL

-415 YESVKNE
+415 YEAVKNQ
-422 SGPNNSKVVAKAT
+422 SGPDNSKVVAKAT

-482 GWFCLSYAEVSN
+482 GWFCLTYAEVSN

-526 VTEDSTAATA
+526 VTEDSKAATA

-561 VRISGN
+561 VCISGN

-583 KYVTTADTVTV
+583 KYVTTANTVTI
-594 RKEPDTGSDRVGTL
+594 RQKPSTDEPRVSTL
-608 SKGVEFNVNDSHQI
+608 SKGVEFNVNDTHQI

-649 SKYVSRNGIPSLDED
+649 SKYVSRNGIPSLNED
-664 GEEAKPSPTGKIATI
+664 GEEGTTSPTGKIATV

-685 NVRDTGATYGKL
+685 RVRMTGATYGQVV
-697 IGKLSRGST
+697 GSLSRGT
-706 YNVLREN
+706 TANVLREKD
-713 NGWYELDVD
+713 GWYELDVD
-722 VDNNPKT
+722 VDNNPDT
-729 GSWVYSEY
+729 GSWVYGEY
-737 LDVRE
+737 LDVRD
-742 GSTSGSGSSNSGN
+742 GSTSGSGSS
-755 SGNSGSSGSTTVE
+755 SGNSGSTGSSTVE

-795 KYLPGTKVEITEVKT
+795 KYLPGTQVEITEVKT

-831 VSNYPIE
+831 VSNYPIA
-838 GGGSGST
+838 GGSGSSSGST
-845 GGSTG
+845 GGST
-850 GGSSSTTESAIY
+850 STTESAIY
-862 TGVTKQEVNIRKEP
+862 TGKANQEVWIRKEP

-881 IVRTVLAESPVT
+881 KVRVLAAGDPVT
-893 IHEIV
+893 IHELLV
-898 TVKEKGDPTSSDNS
+898 VKTKEDGENTDSGNEGS
-912 SSSETIVTRYWA
+912 SSTTVTTTTYWA

-936 HLRLDTLDEKT
+936 RLTLDTLDEKT
-947 YTVTET
+947 YTVTEN
-953 DTLNVRS
+953 DTLNVRDNPGTEGTS
-960 VAGVTTDKPV
+960 VL
-970 FKLAKGDQVT
+970 FKLNKGDQVT
-980 VTQLQIVL
+980 VTKLKVVL

-1022 EPTNPTTPPI
+1022 EPTKPTTPPI

-1108 YVDLTPCVEGAVD
+1108 YVDLTPCVNGAVD

-1126 QDNTIIYKDM
+1126 QDNTIAYKDV
-1136 NRTETVGT
+1136 NRSESTGT

-1158 EMART
+1158 KMAKT
-1163 DKGWV
+1163 DLGWV
-1168 STKDLL
+1168 STDDLLQ

>member
-96 KAVNSFASKKGLN
+96 KAVNSFASKKGLT

-155 WNRDP
+155 WDRDED
-160 VDDQRRMVEANMY
+160 DDQRRMVEANMY
-173 LNGVYSISKPAQFI
+173 LNGVYSISKPAQFVTVTL
-187 MIKLDAKGGS
+187 KANGGS
-197 ISGADT
+197 LSGAET

-211 QPIDVV
+211 EPIDAVV
-217 ASNSGKIFMGWY
+217 SNGSLIFMGWY
-229 LDPDAKDGKMVTQ
+229 LDKDERDGNVVTKITQ
-242 IDQSMAGKTLYA
+242 DLDDKTLYA
-254 RWQGNYNN
+254 HWQGNYNN

-285 GDKRNKTLQAGDKDL
+285 GNKRDETLQADDKDL

-330 KTTVSGGTTAGDTGL
+330 KTTVSGGITSGDTGL

-415 YESVKNE
+415 YESVKNQ
-422 SGPNNSKVVAKAT
+422 SGPDNSKVVAKAT

-451 KQIVGALPN
+451 KQIVGALPD

-494 LSDEGTSNDIGLTA
+494 LSDEGTSNDLGLTS

-514 MNEGGRYYGSPK
+514 MKADTSYYGSPK
-526 VTEDSTAATA
+526 YTEDKKPATS
-536 GEKVTLTNLT
+536 GDKVTLTNLT
-546 RDSEGNTWGKCSKGW
+546 KDSEGNTWGKCSNGW
-561 VRISGN
+561 VCISDK
-567 VNGEEGTQK
+567 EGK
-576 DVNLDIA
+576 PKAVKLDIA
-583 KYVTTADTVTV
+583 KYITTADTVTV
-594 RKEPDTGSDRVGTL
+594 RKEPDTGSTRVGTL
-608 SKGVEFNVNDSHQI
+608 SKGVEFSVNDTHQI
-622 VVVGETIWGYAE
+622 IVVDATIWGYAE
-634 KINVDGVTEGWVNLA
+634 KIEGAGETSNGWVNLA

-664 GEEAKPSPTGKIATI
+664 KEEGTTSPTGKIATI

-831 VSNYPIE
+831 VSNYPIA
-838 GGGSGST
+838 GGGSGSSGST
-845 GGSTG
+845 GGS
-850 GGSSSTTESAIY
+850 SSTTTESAIY

-881 IVRTVLAESPVT
+881 IVRTVPAESPVT

-898 TVKEKGDPTSSDNS
+898 TVTEKSDPTSSDNS
-912 SSSETIVTRYWA
+912 SSSVTTVTKYWA

-936 HLRLDTLDEKT
+936 HLNLDTLDEKT
-947 YTVTET
+947 YTVTEN
-953 DTLNVRS
+953 DTLNVRDNPGTEGTK
-960 VAGVTTDKPV
+960 VL
-970 FKLAKGDQVT
+970 FKLNKGDQVA
-980 VTQLQIVL
+980 VTKLKVVL
-988 GNVWGFVECNQGT
+988 GNVWGFVECSQGT

-1011 GAVTIPENKPT
+1011 GAVTIPQEKPT
-1022 EPTNPTTPPI
+1022 TPTNPTTPPI
-1032 GDNGNTGDGGFVNN
+1032 GDTGNTGDGGFVNN
-1046 SGGYR
+1046 TSGYR

-1056 INTNELNVR
+1056 INTEKLNVR
-1065 ATASTNS
+1065 STASTAS
-1072 SKTTTL
+1072 SITTTL
-1078 KSGASLVIY
+1078 KRGASLVIY

-1108 YVDLTPCVEGAVD
+1108 YVDLTPCVNGAVD

-1126 QDNTIIYKDM
+1126 QDNTIAYKDV
-1136 NRTETVGT
+1136 NRSESTGT

-1158 EMART
+1158 KMAKT
-1163 DKGWV
+1163 DLGWV
-1168 STKDLL
+1168 STDDLLQ

>member
-96 KAVNSFASKKGLN
+96 KAVNSFASKKGLT
-109 LNQQKHDAMVL
+109 LTQQKHDAMVL

-155 WNRDP
+155 WDSSTA
-160 VDDQRRMVEANMY
+160 DDQRRMVEANMY

-187 MIKLDAKGGS
+187 TVTLKPNGGS
-197 ISGADT
+197 LSGAET

-211 QPIDVV
+211 EPIDAVV
-217 ASNSGKIFMGWY
+217 SNGSQIFMGWY
-229 LDPDAKDGKMVTQ
+229 LDKDKRDGNLVTQ
-242 IDQSMAGKTLYA
+242 ITQGLDGKTLYA
-254 RWQGNYNN
+254 HWQGNYNN

-285 GDKRNKTLQAGDKDL
+285 GDKRNKTLQADDKDL
-300 IWIYKD
+300 VWIYKD
-306 FVDQKGVRW
+306 FVDQDGVRW
-315 GRVSPDGEREDWVKF
+315 GRVSADGELEDWVKF

-482 GWFCLSYAEVSN
+482 GWFCLTYAEVSN
-494 LSDEGTSNDIGLTA
+494 LSDEGASNDLGLTS
-508 YAFTGV
+508 YAFTGK
-514 MNEGGRYYGSPK
+514 MMGKYIYATPQATQDK
-526 VTEDSTAATA
+526 VEVAVGTA
-536 GEKVTLTNLT
+536 VTVTNLT
-546 RDSEGNTWGKCSKGW
+546 LGTDGNTWGKTSKGW
-561 VRISGN
+561 VCLSN
-567 VNGEEGTQK
+567 AEGTPM
-576 DVNLDIA
+576 DVKLDIA
-583 KYVTTADTVTV
+583 KYVTTANTVTI
-594 RKEPDTGSDRVGTL
+594 RQKPSTDEPRVSTL
-608 SKGVEFNVNDSHQI
+608 SKGVEFNVNDTHQI

-881 IVRTVLAESPVT
+881 IVRTVPAESPVT

>member
-45 ESYSGSC
+45 ESYSSSC
-52 DANGYTGYG
+52 NKDGYTGYG
-61 TRCTAKGD
+61 TRCTAKGT
-69 HGKGDEKHKITQA
+69 HGTGDEKHKITEA
-82 EADAALRKELEELD
+82 EADAALRKELENLD
-96 KAVNSFASKKGLN
+96 KAINSFASKKGLT

-120 FSFANGTAWV
+120 FSFDNGTAWV

-155 WNRDP
+155 WDSSTA
-160 VDDQRRMVEANMY
+160 DDQRRMVEANMY

-187 MIKLDAKGGS
+187 TVTLDPNGGS
-197 ISGADT
+197 ISGATT

-217 ASNSGKIFMGWY
+217 ATNSGKIFMGWY
-229 LDPDAKDGKMVTQ
+229 LDRDAKDGKMVTQ
-242 IDQSMAGKTLYA
+242 IDQSLAGKTLYA

-271 VSDLASKAIYKKVG
+271 VSDLASKTLYNKVG
-285 GDKRNKTLQAGDKDL
+285 GDKYNDTLQAGDKDL
-300 IWIYKD
+300 VWIYKD
-306 FVDQKGVRW
+306 FVDQNGVRW
-315 GRVSPDGEREDWVKF
+315 GRVSKDGERESWVKF

-470 YVNGIRWGRCKT
+470 YVNGIRWGRCNT
-482 GWFCLSYAEVSN
+482 GWFCLTYAEVSN

-526 VTEDSTAATA
+526 VTEDSKAATA
-536 GEKVTLTNLT
+536 GEKVTVTNLT
-546 RDSEGNTWGKCSKGW
+546 KDSEGKTWGKCSKGW
-561 VRISGN
+561 VCLSN
-567 VNGEEGTQK
+567 AEGAPM

-594 RKEPDTGSDRVGTL
+594 RQSPSTSATRVGTL
-608 SKGVEFNVNDSHQI
+608 SKGVEFSVNDTHQI
-622 VVVGETIWGYAE
+622 IVVGETIWGYAE
-634 KINVDGVTEGWVNLA
+634 KIEGTGETSNGWVNLA

-742 GSTSGSGSSNSGN
+742 GSTSGSSSNSGN

-838 GGGSGST
+838 GGGSGSS

-850 GGSSSTTESAIY
+850 GSSSSTTESAIY
-862 TGVTKQEVNIRKEP
+862 TGRANQEVWIRKEP

-881 IVRTVLAESPVT
+881 QVRVLAKGDPVT
-893 IHEIV
+893 IHELLSVKTKVDEADGNDGSTV
-898 TVKEKGDPTSSDNS
+898 TY
-912 SSSETIVTRYWA
+912 ETTYWA

-936 HLRLDTLDEKT
+936 RLDLDTLDEKT
-947 YTVTET
+947 YTVTEN
-953 DTLNVRS
+953 DTLNVRDNPGTEGTS
-960 VAGVTTDKPV
+960 VL
-970 FKLAKGDQVT
+970 FKLNKGDQVT
-980 VTQLQIVL
+980 VTKLKVVL

-1087 ETTTAENM
+1087 ETTIAENM

-1126 QDNTIIYKDM
+1126 QDNTIIYKDV
-1136 NRTETVGT
+1136 NRQETAGT

>member
-30 TLKTSEKAITVLKQL
+30 TLKTSERAITVLKQL
-45 ESYSGSC
+45 ENFSGSC

-61 TRCTAKGD
+61 TRCTAKGT
-69 HGKGDEKHKITQA
+69 HGTGDEKHKITQA
-82 EADAALRKELEELD
+82 EADAALRKELENLD
-96 KAVNSFASKKGLN
+96 KSINSFASKKGLT

-120 FSFANGTAWV
+120 FSFDNGTAWV

-155 WNRDP
+155 WDSSTA
-160 VDDQRRMVEANMY
+160 DDQRRMVEANMY

-187 MIKLDAKGGS
+187 TVTLDPNGGS
-197 ISGADT
+197 ISGATT

-217 ASNSGKIFMGWY
+217 ATNSGKIFMGWY
-229 LDPDAKDGKMVTQ
+229 LDRDAKDGKMVTQ
-242 IDQSMAGKTLYA
+242 IDQSLAGKTLYA

-271 VSDLASKAIYKKVG
+271 VSDLASKTLYNKVG
-285 GDKRNKTLQAGDKDL
+285 GDKYNDTLQAGDKDL
-300 IWIYKD
+300 VWIYKD
-306 FVDQKGVRW
+306 FVDQNGVRW
-315 GRVSPDGEREDWVKF
+315 GRVSKDGERESWVKF

-415 YESVKNE
+415 YESVKNQ
-422 SGPNNSKVVAKAT
+422 SGPDNSKVVAKAT

-470 YVNGIRWGRCKT
+470 YVNGIRWGRCNT
-482 GWFCLSYAEVSN
+482 GWFCLTYAEVSN

-526 VTEDSTAATA
+526 VTEDSKAATA
-536 GEKVTLTNLT
+536 GEKVTVTNLT
-546 RDSEGNTWGKCSKGW
+546 KDSEGKTWGKCSKGW
-561 VRISGN
+561 VCLSN
-567 VNGEEGTQK
+567 AEGAPM

-594 RKEPDTGSDRVGTL
+594 RQSPSTSATRVGTL
-608 SKGVEFNVNDSHQI
+608 SKGVEFSVNDTHQI
-622 VVVGETIWGYAE
+622 IVVGETIWGYAE
-634 KINVDGVTEGWVNLA
+634 KIEGTGETSNGWVNLA

-722 VDNNPKT
+722 VDKNPKT

-755 SGNSGSSGSTTVE
+755 SGNSGSTTVE

-838 GGGSGST
+838 GGGSGSS
-845 GGSTG
+845 GSTG
-850 GGSSSTTESAIY
+850 GSSSTTTESAIY

-881 IVRTVLAESPVT
+881 IVRTVPAESPVT

-898 TVKEKGDPTSSDNS
+898 TVTEKSDPTSSDNS
-912 SSSETIVTRYWA
+912 SSSVTTVTKYWA

-936 HLRLDTLDEKT
+936 HLNLDTLDEKT
-947 YTVTET
+947 YTVTEN
-953 DTLNVRS
+953 DTLNVRDKAGTDGTS
-960 VAGVTTDKPV
+960 VL
-970 FKLAKGDQVT
+970 FKLNKGDQVT
-980 VTQLQIVL
+980 VTKLQIVL

-1011 GAVTIPENKPT
+1011 GAVTIPQEKPT
-1022 EPTNPTTPPI
+1022 TPTNPTTPPI
-1032 GDNGNTGDGGFVNN
+1032 GDTGNTGGGGFVNN

-1065 ATASTNS
+1065 STASTNS

-1126 QDNTIIYKDM
+1126 QDNTIIYKDV
-1136 NRTETVGT
+1136 NRQETAGT

>member
-96 KAVNSFASKKGLN
+96 KAVNSFASKKGLT
-109 LNQQKHDAMVL
+109 LTQQKHDAMVL

-155 WNRDP
+155 WDSSTA
-160 VDDQRRMVEANMY
+160 DDQRRMVEANMY

-187 MIKLDAKGGS
+187 TVTLKPNGGS
-197 ISGADT
+197 LSGAET

-211 QPIDVV
+211 EPIDAVV
-217 ASNSGKIFMGWY
+217 SNGSQIFMGWY
-229 LDPDAKDGKMVTQ
+229 LDKDKRDGNLVTQ
-242 IDQSMAGKTLYA
+242 ITQGLDGKTLYA
-254 RWQGNYNN
+254 HWQGNYNN

-285 GDKRNKTLQAGDKDL
+285 GDKRNKTLQADDKDL

-306 FVDQKGVRW
+306 FVDQDGVRW
-315 GRVSPDGEREDWVKF
+315 GRVSADGELEDWVKF
-330 KTTVSGGTTAGDTGL
+330 KTTVGGGITSGDTGL

-482 GWFCLSYAEVSN
+482 GWFCLTYAEVSN
-494 LSDEGTSNDIGLTA
+494 LSDEGASNDLGLTS
-508 YAFTGV
+508 YAFTGK
-514 MNEGGRYYGSPK
+514 MMGKYIYATPQATQDK
-526 VTEDSTAATA
+526 VEVAVGTA
-536 GEKVTLTNLT
+536 VTVTNLT
-546 RDSEGNTWGKCSKGW
+546 LGTDGNTWGKTSKGW
-561 VRISGN
+561 VCLSN
-567 VNGEEGTQK
+567 AEGTPM
-576 DVNLDIA
+576 DVKLDIA
-583 KYVTTADTVTV
+583 KYVTTANTVTI
-594 RKEPDTGSDRVGTL
+594 RQKPSTDEPRVSTL
-608 SKGVEFNVNDSHQI
+608 SKGVEFNVNDTHQI

-755 SGNSGSSGSTTVE
+755 SGSSGSTTVE

-838 GGGSGST
+838 GGGSGSSS
-845 GGSTG
+845 GSTG

-862 TGVTKQEVNIRKEP
+862 TGVTKQEVNIRKEAN
-876 DLNAE
+876 LNAD
-881 IVRTVLAESPVT
+881 IVRTVPADSPVT

>member
-96 KAVNSFASKKGLN
+96 KAVNSFASKKGLT
-109 LNQQKHDAMVL
+109 LTQQKHDAMVL

-155 WNRDP
+155 WDSSTA
-160 VDDQRRMVEANMY
+160 DDQRRMVEANMY

-187 MIKLDAKGGS
+187 TVTLKPNGGS
-197 ISGADT
+197 LSGAET

-211 QPIDVV
+211 EPIDAVV
-217 ASNSGKIFMGWY
+217 SNGSQIFMGWY
-229 LDPDAKDGKMVTQ
+229 LDKDKRDGNLVTQ
-242 IDQSMAGKTLYA
+242 ITQGLDGKTLYA
-254 RWQGNYNN
+254 HWQGNYNN

-285 GDKRNKTLQAGDKDL
+285 GDKRNKTLQVDDKDL

-306 FVDQKGVRW
+306 FVDQDGVRW
-315 GRVSPDGEREDWVKF
+315 GRVSKDGEREDWVKF
-330 KTTVSGGTTAGDTGL
+330 KTTVSGGITSGDTGL

-470 YVNGIRWGRCKT
+470 YVNGIRWGRCNT
-482 GWFCLSYAEVSN
+482 GWFCLTYAEVSN

-526 VTEDSTAATA
+526 VTEDSKAATA
-536 GEKVTLTNLT
+536 GEKVTVTNLT
-546 RDSEGNTWGKCSKGW
+546 KDSEGKTWGKCSKGW
-561 VRISGN
+561 VCLSN
-567 VNGEEGTQK
+567 AEGAPM

-594 RKEPDTGSDRVGTL
+594 RQSPSTSATRVGTL

-649 SKYVSRNGIPSLDED
+649 SKYVSRNGIPSLDGD
-664 GEEAKPSPTGKIATI
+664 GENAKPSPTGKIATV

-685 NVRDTGATYGKL
+685 RVRMTGATYGQVV
-697 IGKLSRGST
+697 GSLSRGT
-706 YNVLREN
+706 TANVLREKD
-713 NGWYELDVD
+713 GWYELDVD
-722 VDNNPKT
+722 VDNNPET
-729 GSWVYSEY
+729 GSWVYGEY
-737 LDVRE
+737 LDVRD
-742 GSTSGSGSSNSGN
+742 GSTSGSGSSSGN
-755 SGNSGSSGSTTVE
+755 SGNSGSTGSSTVE

-795 KYLPGTKVEITEVKT
+795 KYLPGTQVEITEVKT

-838 GGGSGST
+838 GGGSGSS

-862 TGVTKQEVNIRKEP
+862 TGVTKQEVNIRKEAN
-876 DLNAE
+876 LNAD
-881 IVRTVLAESPVT
+881 IVRTVPADSPVT

-1126 QDNTIIYKDM
+1126 QDNTIIYKDV
-1136 NRTETVGT
+1136 NRQETAGT

-1158 EMART
+1158 KMAKT
-1163 DKGWV
+1163 DLGWV
-1168 STKDLL
+1168 STDDLLQ

>member
-45 ESYSGSC
+45 ESYSSSC

-82 EADAALRKELEELD
+82 EADAALRKELENLD
-96 KAVNSFASKKGLN
+96 KAINSFASKKGLT

-155 WNRDP
+155 WDSSTA
-160 VDDQRRMVEANMY
+160 DDQRRMVEANMY

-187 MIKLDAKGGS
+187 TVTLDPNGGS
-197 ISGADT
+197 ISGATT

-217 ASNSGKIFMGWY
+217 ATNSGKIFMGWY
-229 LDPDAKDGKMVTQ
+229 LDRDAKDGKMVTQ
-242 IDQSMAGKTLYA
+242 IDQSLAGKTLYA

-262 VNSVYYQVP
+262 VNSVSYQVP
-271 VSDLASKAIYKKVG
+271 VSDLASKTLYNKVG
-285 GDKRNKTLQAGDKDL
+285 GDKYNDTLQAGDKDL
-300 IWIYKD
+300 VWIYKD
-306 FVDQKGVRW
+306 FVDQNGVRW
-315 GRVSPDGEREDWVKF
+315 GRVSKEGERESWVKF

-482 GWFCLSYAEVSN
+482 GWFCLTYAEVSN
-494 LSDEGTSNDIGLTA
+494 LSDEGTSNDLGLTA
-508 YAFTGV
+508 YAFTGK
-514 MNEGGRYYGSPK
+514 MMGKYIYATPQATENK
-526 VTEDSTAATA
+526 VEVAVGTE
-536 GEKVTLTNLT
+536 VTVTNLT
-546 RDSEGNTWGKCSKGW
+546 LGSDGNTWGKTSKGW
-561 VRISGN
+561 VCVSN
-567 VNGEEGTQK
+567 EKGTPM
-576 DVNLDIA
+576 DVDLDIA
-583 KYVTTADTVTV
+583 KYFTTANTVTI
-594 RKEPDTGSDRVGTL
+594 RQKPSTDEPRVSTL
-608 SKGVEFNVNDSHQI
+608 SKGVEFNVNDTHQI

-755 SGNSGSSGSTTVE
+755 SGSSGSTTVE

-838 GGGSGST
+838 GGGSGSS

-862 TGVTKQEVNIRKEP
+862 TGVTKQEVNIRKEAN
-876 DLNAE
+876 LNAD
-881 IVRTVLAESPVT
+881 IVRTVPADSPVT

>member
-45 ESYSGSC
+45 ESYSSSC

-82 EADAALRKELEELD
+82 EADAALRKELENLD
-96 KAVNSFASKKGLN
+96 KAINSFASKKGLT

-155 WNRDP
+155 WDSSTG
-160 VDDQRRMVEANMY
+160 DDQRRMVEANMY

-187 MIKLDAKGGS
+187 TVTLDPNGGS
-197 ISGADT
+197 ISGATT

-217 ASNSGKIFMGWY
+217 ATNSGKIFMGWY
-229 LDPDAKDGKMVTQ
+229 LDRDAKDGKMVTQ
-242 IDQSMAGKTLYA
+242 IDQSLAGKTLYA

-271 VSDLASKAIYKKVG
+271 VSDLASKTLYNKVG
-285 GDKRNKTLQAGDKDL
+285 GDKYNDTLQAGNKDL
-300 IWIYKD
+300 VWIYKD
-306 FVDQKGVRW
+306 FVDQNGVRW
-315 GRVSPDGEREDWVKF
+315 GRVSKDGERESWVKF

-415 YESVKNE
+415 YESVKNQ

-470 YVNGIRWGRCKT
+470 YVNGIRWGRCNT
-482 GWFCLSYAEVSN
+482 GWFCLTYAEVSN

-526 VTEDSTAATA
+526 VTEDSKAATA
-536 GEKVTLTNLT
+536 GEKVTVTNLT
-546 RDSEGNTWGKCSKGW
+546 KDSEGKTWGKCSKGW
-561 VRISGN
+561 VCLSN
-567 VNGEEGTQK
+567 AEGAPM

-594 RKEPDTGSDRVGTL
+594 RQSPSTSATRVGTL
-608 SKGVEFNVNDSHQI
+608 SKGVEFSVNDTHQI
-622 VVVGETIWGYAE
+622 IVVGETIWGYAE
-634 KINVDGVTEGWVNLA
+634 KIEGTGETSNGWVNLA

-755 SGNSGSSGSTTVE
+755 SGNSGSTTVE

-838 GGGSGST
+838 GGGSGSS

-850 GGSSSTTESAIY
+850 GSSSSTTESAIY
-862 TGVTKQEVNIRKEP
+862 TGKANQEVWIRKEP

-881 IVRTVLAESPVT
+881 KVRVLAAGDPVT
-893 IHEIV
+893 IHELRSVKTKVDDKTQDSNEGSTV
-898 TVKEKGDPTSSDNS
+898 TY
-912 SSSETIVTRYWA
+912 ETTYWA

-936 HLRLDTLDEKT
+936 RLDLDTLDEKT
-947 YTVTET
+947 YTVTEN
-953 DTLNVRS
+953 DTLNVRDNPGTEGTS
-960 VAGVTTDKPV
+960 VL
-970 FKLAKGDQVT
+970 FKLNKGDQVT
-980 VTQLQIVL
+980 VTKLKVVL

-1022 EPTNPTTPPI
+1022 EPTKPTTPPI

-1065 ATASTNS
+1065 ATASTSS

-1126 QDNTIIYKDM
+1126 QDNTIIYKDV
-1136 NRTETVGT
+1136 NRQETAGT

>member
-45 ESYSGSC
+45 ESYSSSC

-82 EADAALRKELEELD
+82 EADAALRKELENLD
-96 KAVNSFASKKGLN
+96 KAINSFASKKGLT

-155 WNRDP
+155 WDSSTA
-160 VDDQRRMVEANMY
+160 DDQRRMVEANMY

-187 MIKLDAKGGS
+187 TVTLDPNGGS
-197 ISGADT
+197 ISGATT

-217 ASNSGKIFMGWY
+217 ATNSGKIFMGWY
-229 LDPDAKDGKMVTQ
+229 LDRDAKDGKMVTQ
-242 IDQSMAGKTLYA
+242 IDQSLAGKTLYA

-271 VSDLASKAIYKKVG
+271 VSDLASKTLYNKVG
-285 GDKRNKTLQAGDKDL
+285 GDKYNDTLQAGDKDL
-300 IWIYKD
+300 VWIYKD
-306 FVDQKGVRW
+306 FVDQNGVRW
-315 GRVSPDGEREDWVKF
+315 GRVSKDGERESWVKF

-482 GWFCLSYAEVSN
+482 GWFCLTYAEVSN
-494 LSDEGTSNDIGLTA
+494 LSDEGTSNDLGLTA
-508 YAFTGV
+508 YAFTGK
-514 MNEGGRYYGSPK
+514 MMGKYIYATPQATENK
-526 VTEDSTAATA
+526 VEVAVGTE
-536 GEKVTLTNLT
+536 VTVTNLT
-546 RDSEGNTWGKCSKGW
+546 LGSDGNTWGKTSKGW
-561 VRISGN
+561 VCVSN
-567 VNGEEGTQK
+567 EKGTPM
-576 DVNLDIA
+576 DVDLDIA
-583 KYVTTADTVTV
+583 KYFTTANTVTI
-594 RKEPDTGSDRVGTL
+594 RQKPSTDEPRVSTL
-608 SKGVEFNVNDSHQI
+608 SKGVEFNVNDTHQI

-755 SGNSGSSGSTTVE
+755 SGSSGSTTVE

-838 GGGSGST
+838 GGGSGSS

-862 TGVTKQEVNIRKEP
+862 TGVTKQEVNIRKEAN
-876 DLNAE
+876 LNAD
-881 IVRTVLAESPVT
+881 IVRTVPADSPVT

>member
-155 WNRDP
+155 WNSSTA
-160 VDDQRRMVEANMY
+160 DDQRRMVEANMY
-173 LNGVYSISKPAQFI
+173 LNGVYSISKPAQFVTVTL
-187 MIKLDAKGGS
+187 KANGGS
-197 ISGADT
+197 VSGTET

-211 QPIDVV
+211 QPIDAVV
-217 ASNSGKIFMGWY
+217 TNGSKIFVGWY
-229 LDPDAKDGKMVTQ
+229 LDKDKRDGNPVTQ
-242 IDQSMAGKTLYA
+242 ITQGLDGKTLYA
-254 RWQGNYNN
+254 HWQDNYNN
-262 VNSVYYQVP
+262 VNAVYYQVP

-285 GDKRNKTLQAGDKDL
+285 GELRGDSLNAGDKDL

-306 FVDQKGVRW
+306 FVDQNGVRW
-315 GRVSPDGEREDWVKF
+315 GRVTEDGAKDEAWVKF
-330 KTTVSGGTTAGDTGL
+330 KTTVSGGTTTGDTGL

-561 VRISGN
+561 VCISGN

-583 KYVTTADTVTV
+583 KYVTTANTVTI
-594 RKEPDTGSDRVGTL
+594 RQKPSTDEPRVSTL
-608 SKGVEFNVNDSHQI
+608 SKGVEFNVNDTHQI

-722 VDNNPKT
+722 VDKNPKT

-755 SGNSGSSGSTTVE
+755 SGNSGSTTVE

-838 GGGSGST
+838 GGGSGSS

-862 TGVTKQEVNIRKEP
+862 TGVTKQEVNIRKEAN
-876 DLNAE
+876 LNAD
-881 IVRTVLAESPVT
+881 IVRTVPADSPVT

-1065 ATASTNS
+1065 STASTNS

-1087 ETTTAENM
+1087 ETTIAENM

-1126 QDNTIIYKDM
+1126 QDNTIIYKDV
-1136 NRTETVGT
+1136 NRQETAGT

>member
-45 ESYSGSC
+45 ENFSSTCNSSG
-52 DANGYTGYG
+52 YIGYG
-61 TRCTAKGD
+61 TRCTEKGN
-69 HGKGDEKHKITQA
+69 HGSHTITQA
-82 EADAALRKELEELD
+82 KADAALRKELENLD
-96 KAVNSFASKKGLN
+96 KAINSFASKKGLA
-109 LNQQKHDAMVL
+109 LTQQKHDAMVL
-120 FSFANGTAWV
+120 FSFDNGTAWV

-155 WNRDP
+155 WNSDP
-160 VDDQRRMVEANMY
+160 ADDQRRMVEANMY

-187 MIKLDAKGGS
+187 TVTLDPNGGS
-197 ISGADT
+197 ISGATT

-217 ASNSGKIFMGWY
+217 ATNSGKIFMGWY
-229 LDPDAKDGKMVTQ
+229 LDRDAKDGKMVTQ
-242 IDQSMAGKTLYA
+242 IDQSLAGKTLYA

-271 VSDLASKAIYKKVG
+271 VSDLASKTLYNKVG
-285 GDKRNKTLQAGDKDL
+285 GDKYNDTLQAGDKDL
-300 IWIYKD
+300 VWIYKD
-306 FVDQKGVRW
+306 FVDQNGVRW
-315 GRVSPDGEREDWVKF
+315 GRVSKDGERESWVKF

-415 YESVKNE
+415 YESVKNQ

-482 GWFCLSYAEVSN
+482 GWFCLTYAEVSN
-494 LSDEGTSNDIGLTA
+494 LSDEGTSNDLGLTS

-514 MNEGGRYYGSPK
+514 MRADTSYFDAPK
-526 VTEDSTAATA
+526 YSANKTPAAS
-536 GEKVTLTNLT
+536 GDKVTLTNLT
-546 RDSEGNTWGKCSKGW
+546 RDSDGNTWGKSAKGW
-561 VRISGN
+561 VCISDS
-567 VNGEEGTQK
+567 EGALK
-576 DVNLDIA
+576 GADLDIA
-583 KYVTTADTVTV
+583 KYIVTANTVTV
-594 RKEPDTGSDRVGTL
+594 RQKPDTGSPRVGTL
-608 SKGVEFNVNDSHQI
+608 SKGVEFNVNDTHQI

-634 KINVDGVTEGWVNLA
+634 KINVAGVTEGWVNLA

-755 SGNSGSSGSTTVE
+755 SGNSGSTTVE

-838 GGGSGST
+838 GGGSGSS
-845 GGSTG
+845 GSTG
-850 GGSSSTTESAIY
+850 GSSSTTTESAIY

-881 IVRTVLAESPVT
+881 IVRTVPAESPVT

-898 TVKEKGDPTSSDNS
+898 TVTEKSDPTSSDNS
-912 SSSETIVTRYWA
+912 SSSVTTVTKYWA

-936 HLRLDTLDEKT
+936 HLNLDTLDEKT
-947 YTVTET
+947 YTVTE
-953 DTLNVRS
+953 DTLNVRDN
-960 VAGVTTDKPV
+960 AGTEGTKVQ
-970 FKLAKGDQVT
+970 FKLSKGDQVT
-980 VTQLQIVL
+980 VTKLKVVL

-1022 EPTNPTTPPI
+1022 EPTKPTTPPI

-1065 ATASTNS
+1065 ATASTSS